1 MCIYKIHSL
10 KRTDAGG
17 NGLWDGALIW
27 DPWKILRLTMTG
39 RNMKPWMFFSGTKCK
54 DLFIHWPLWMD
65 FRRAYFQTITFTPW
79 VILNYGSVEFD
90 CRTQTWIS

>member
-39 RNMKPWMFFSGTKCK
+39 RNMKPWMFF
-54 DLFIHWPLWMD
+54 FWNQM
-65 FRRAYFQTITFTPW
+65 
-79 VILNYGSVEFD
+79 
-90 CRTQTWIS
+90 

>member
-17 NGLWDGALIW
+17 NGLWDGARNW

-39 RNMKPWMFFSGTKCK
+39 RKVFETLEVFFLEPNVKIYLYIG
-54 DLFIHWPLWMD
+54 LF
-65 FRRAYFQTITFTPW
+65 
-79 VILNYGSVEFD
+79 G
-90 CRTQTWIS
+90 WISEEHISKQSLLHHG